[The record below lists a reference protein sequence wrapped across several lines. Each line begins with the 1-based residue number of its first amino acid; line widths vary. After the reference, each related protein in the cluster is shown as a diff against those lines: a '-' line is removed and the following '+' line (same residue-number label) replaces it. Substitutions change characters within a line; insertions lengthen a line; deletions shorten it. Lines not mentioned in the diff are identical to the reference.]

1 MAGLTKDEQ
10 SRLETVVARRLG
22 VRSNAKVLVAAYLD
36 AMERNAYSRTVE
48 SGPVPTSLVA
58 ERSAILVEISRQ
70 LGRVIEDFE
79 IQALFRVT
87 PRQAGSMRATLL
99 ATYSDDADALTLAW
113 SMRGAWRLK
122 RRLTVDGLNGT
133 KVVLESED
141 RRDALVA
148 YAGRTGVEVRVITDD
163 DAHPWAVVLGDDFP
177 KADLPPE
184 Q

>member
-10 SRLETVVARRLG
+10 SRLETVVGRRLG

-99 ATYSDDADALTLAW
+99 ATYSDDADALTLTW
-113 SMRGAWRLK
+113 SMRGARQLG
-122 RRLTVDGLNGT
+122 RLTVDGLNGT
-133 KVVLESED
+133 KVALESED

-148 YAGRTGVEVRVITDD
+148 YAGRTGVDVRVITDD
-163 DAHPWAVVLGDDFP
+163 EAHPWAVVLGDDFP
-177 KADLPPE
+177 KADLPAKT
-184 Q
+184 